1 MTQPPLQLVV
11 NEIVYFYYYYYY
23 YYWRM
28 WVLVPQLRDQTT
40 SPAVLITTPPG
51 KFPLTV
57 LIIRQLAFFSQ
68 QYILELF
75 PCQSMALSHLFKQ
88 VYNISWDRC
97 TPIY

>member
-11 NEIVYFYYYYYY
+11 NEIVYYY
-23 YYWRM
+23 YYWHM

-40 SPAVLITTPPG
+40 FPAVLITTPPG

-57 LIIRQLAFFSQ
+57 LIRQFAFFSQ

-88 VYNISWDRC
+88 G
-97 TPIY
+97 